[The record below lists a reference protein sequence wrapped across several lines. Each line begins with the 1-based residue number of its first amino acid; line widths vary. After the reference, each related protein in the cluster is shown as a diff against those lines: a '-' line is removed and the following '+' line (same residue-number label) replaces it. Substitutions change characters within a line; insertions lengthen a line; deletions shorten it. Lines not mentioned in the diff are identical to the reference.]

1 VWSHNVTIMRS
12 HPSWIVTAF
21 VLVAGAMVAGLWVW
35 APVLLYPDLDPA
47 VLAQV
52 PDAHSRIQAQQA
64 TAALRNEA
72 RASLVQGSAAMLIV
86 VGAVAA
92 WRQVKVGREGH
103 ITGQLSHAIDQIG
116 SDNPDVQTGGIYT
129 LERISR
135 LSPYDRLS
143 IMFLLGSFVRR
154 HAPWEP
160 AADQGSRFTEPV
172 DMTLPW
178 LRIRQPVVQTA
189 LHVLSR
195 RAVDPMAARL
205 YLARTDL
212 RSLQINEGGQLTNA
226 NLNYA
231 NLARAWLQGVLL
243 DHAGLKQADLRNAN
257 LQGTSMISADLRGA
271 NLCGANLRGANLKDA
286 DLTDV
291 ITDEST
297 IWP

>member
-1 VWSHNVTIMRS
+1 MRS
-12 HPSWIVTAF
+12 YPSWCIAALI
-21 VLVAGAMVAGLWVW
+21 LVAGAMVAGLWVW
-35 APVLLYPDLDPA
+35 VPMLLYPDLDPT

-52 PDAHSRIQAQQA
+52 SDVLSRIQAQQA
-64 TAALRNEA
+64 TAALRNEV
-72 RASLVQGSAAMLIV
+72 RASLVQGTAAMLIV

-135 LSPYDRLS
+135 HSPDDRLS

-160 AADQGSRFTEPV
+160 TADDRLTGFTESV
-172 DMTLPW
+172 DMSLRW
-178 LRIRQPVVQTA
+178 LRVRQPVVQTA
-189 LHVLSR
+189 MHVLSR
-195 RAVDPMAARL
+195 RTVDPMAARL

-212 RSLQINEGGQLTNA
+212 RSLQLNEGGQLTNA

-243 DHAGLKQADLRNAN
+243 DHAGLKQADLRMAN
-257 LQGTSMISADLRGA
+257 LQATSMIGADLRGA
-271 NLCGANLRGANLKDA
+271 NLCGANLRGANLRDA